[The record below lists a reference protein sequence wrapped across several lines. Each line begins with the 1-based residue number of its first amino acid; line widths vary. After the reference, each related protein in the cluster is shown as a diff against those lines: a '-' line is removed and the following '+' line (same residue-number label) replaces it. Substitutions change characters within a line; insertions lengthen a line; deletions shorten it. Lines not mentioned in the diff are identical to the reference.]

1 MLETASWLPQAQ
13 ALAVGQK
20 RYGEHECGAGRKL
33 LLSRDTKGFNAW
45 CFRCSDSGWAPG
57 PKLSLAERIEAAKR
71 LASADL
77 SAGAGATAL
86 PEPQVYDVHEWPME
100 GRVWLHKAGLGVLE
114 IERLGAYYHPP
125 TDRVVLPVLEAGVPV
140 FWQARSITGRL
151 PKYLS
156 PATGREKLL
165 PRFGR
170 GDSITLTEDLL
181 SAFKIGLVAEGWCLM
196 GTHANDRMIAALLER
211 NAPVNVWLDPDK
223 AGIRGRRK
231 VIPQLKAYGIEARIV
246 RSTLDPKLH
255 TFDQIR
261 EYLCVS

>member
-1 MLETASWLPQAQ
+1 MLDTASWLPQAKD
-13 ALAVGQK
+13 LAVGEK

-57 PKLSLAERIEAAKR
+57 PRLSLAERIAAAKR
-71 LASADL
+71 AAEADRT
-77 SAGAGATAL
+77 AQGTPTAL
-86 PEPQVYDVHEWPME
+86 PEPQVYAVQKWPME
-100 GRVWLHKAGLGVLE
+100 ARVWLYKAGLGGPE
-114 IERLGAYYHPP
+114 IAGLGAYYHPP
-125 TDRVVLPVLEAGVPV
+125 TDRVVLPIMEGGEPV
-140 FWQARSITGRL
+140 FWQARAITDRL

-156 PATGREKLL
+156 PATGRDKLL

-170 GDSITLTEDLL
+170 SQSITLTEDLL
-181 SAFKIGLVAEGWCLM
+181 SAYKIGLVAEGWCLM
-196 GTHANDRMIAALLER
+196 GTHANARLIAALLER

-223 AGIRGRRK
+223 AGVHARRK

-246 RSTLDPKLH
+246 RSERDPKLH

-261 EYLCVS
+261 SYLA